1 MLDNYGLWEQHE
13 AEIERRRRLEEK
25 EEAEFI
31 KADMEEDEYE

>member
-1 MLDNYGLWEQHE
+1 MIDNYDLWEQHE
-13 AEIERRRRLEEK
+13 AEIERLRRLEEK